1 MKEGGGETGSQ
12 QRDAKMV
19 VSNLSLSM
27 TGFETVSKE
36 VDKVGEREE
45 NKRTRS
51 RKEEQKEH
59 GREG

>member
-1 MKEGGGETGSQ
+1 MKEGGETGFQ

-19 VSNLSLSM
+19 VSNLSLSI
-27 TGFETVSKE
+27 TGFETISKE

-51 RKEEQKEH
+51 RKEGQKEH

>member
-1 MKEGGGETGSQ
+1 
-12 QRDAKMV
+12 MV
-19 VSNLSLSM
+19 VSNLSLSI
-27 TGFETVSKE
+27 TGFETISKE

-51 RKEEQKEH
+51 RKEGQKEH